1 VDFALPDERGAIFV
15 CCVVVMSNA
24 KRRRSH
30 AAVAA
35 LVARFPA
42 AFSRYGSDRRPLKVG
57 IDLDLAGRC
66 VDVATI
72 RAGLRS
78 YCRNYGYLS
87 ALKAGA
93 PRFDLYGNVA
103 GVVSSEEAAHAR
115 EQLAEMLAPKAAK
128 PEPKAEKAAAA
139 SPPPTMWP
147 KLTLKRPPRAA

>member
-1 VDFALPDERGAIFV
+1 MPPSPRWSRDFLP
-15 CCVVVMSNA
+15 
-24 KRRRSH
+24 
-30 AAVAA
+30 
-35 LVARFPA
+35 P
-42 AFSRYGSDRRPLKVG
+42 SRVTGPT
-57 IDLDLAGRC
+57 AGRSRSELTTTWPGAAS
-66 VDVATI
+66 DVATI

-93 PRFDLYGNVA
+93 PRFDLDGNVA

-139 SPPPTMWP
+139 ASPPAPTMWP
-147 KLTLKRPPRAA
+147 KLTLKRSPRAA